1 MIMNLLDFLTLMSF
15 IGLNID
21 VLLQAHKIRQ
31 VKSSEDISVSGLMV
45 RFVAIFVIL
54 YKLLCIGDMALILG
68 QGLLAITFTSYMIL
82 VFSYLPKGKKHKPRK
97 R

>member
-1 MIMNLLDFLTLMSF
+1 MNLLDFLTLLSF

-31 VKSSEDISVSGLMV
+31 VKSSEDISISGLMV

-54 YKLLCIGDMALILG
+54 YKLLCIGDLALILG
-68 QGLLAITFTSYMIL
+68 QALLAVTFTSYMVL
-82 VFSYLPKGKKHKPRK
+82 VFSYLPKAKKRKPRK

>member
-1 MIMNLLDFLTLMSF
+1 MNLLDFLTLMSF

-31 VKSSEDISVSGLMV
+31 VKSSEDISMSGLVV
-45 RFVAIFVIL
+45 RFVAIFIIL
-54 YKLLCIGDMALILG
+54 YKMLCVGDLALIVG
-68 QGLLAITFTSYMIL
+68 QALLAITFTSYMIL
-82 VFSYLPKGKKHKPRK
+82 VFSYMPKTKKSKSRK